1 MTDQPL
7 SPAPIIELTQ
17 GFRTYKT
24 MAAAHELGVFDV
36 LAETG
41 GVTPEELATS
51 LGIDA
56 RPAEMLLTGCAAI
69 GLLEKKNGR
78 YRNAPVADTYLVR
91 GRPEYVGGYVEM
103 VDTQLFP
110 AWSRLVEAI
119 RTNRRTA
126 WDAEDLETMFAD
138 GGETAGPVFWEAMHV
153 SATIAGR
160 AVGEAVDLSGT
171 RRLLDVGGGSAALDI
186 ELCRR
191 YPELTATV
199 FDLPFAC
206 GIAQGKIAA
215 AGLSDRITTI
225 AGDFFAD
232 PSLPGG
238 HDAVAL
244 SQILH
249 DWSEE
254 KNREILRKCYQAL
267 EPGGLILVVELL
279 VNDEK
284 TGPMDAAM
292 RSLTM
297 LVATEGRNY
306 TGAEY
311 ASWLRDT
318 GFADVQ
324 VVLMNEETG
333 LGAVV
338 GRRT

>member
-1 MTDQPL
+1 VEQPL
-7 SPAPIIELTQ
+7 SPAPIIQLTQ
-17 GFRTYKT
+17 GFRTFKT
-24 MAAAHELGVFDV
+24 MAAAHELGVFDL

-41 GVTPEELATS
+41 GVTPEELASS

-69 GLLEKKNGR
+69 GLLEKTDGR
-78 YRNAPVADTYLVR
+78 YRNAPETDAYLVR

-110 AWSRLVEAI
+110 AWARLVEAV

-126 WDAEDLETMFAD
+126 WDTEQQESMFSD
-138 GGETAGPVFWEAMHV
+138 GGEGAGAVFWEAMHV
-153 SATIAGR
+153 TATQAGR
-160 AVGEAVDLSGT
+160 AVGEAIDLSGVQ
-171 RRLLDVGGGSAALDI
+171 RLLDVGGGSGALDI

-191 YPELTATV
+191 YPALRATV

-206 GIAQGKIAA
+206 GIAEVKVAA
-215 AGLSDRITTI
+215 AGLRDRISTI
-225 AGDFFAD
+225 KGDFFAD

-238 HDAVAL
+238 HDAIAL

-254 KNREILRKCYQAL
+254 KNRQILRKCYGAL
-267 EPGGLILVVELL
+267 EPGGLVLVIELL

-311 ASWLRDT
+311 SAWLRDT

-324 VVLMNEETG
+324 VVVMNEETG
-333 LGAVV
+333 LGAVL
-338 GRRT
+338 GRKG